1 MSAVFD
7 IDLVRRRLP
16 GRRIS
21 YFESITSTMH
31 EAGALAAAGCPSGT
45 AVIAEEQTAGQG
57 RHGHSW
63 HSEPGAG
70 LYVTVVLRL
79 PIPTDSL
86 PIVTLALGLA
96 AAEAIA
102 RVTDLHPDLRWPND
116 IMIGGKK
123 TAGILIQLA
132 EPAPYLPASAST

>member
-1 MSAVFD
+1 
-7 IDLVRRRLP
+7 
-16 GRRIS
+16 
-21 YFESITSTMH
+21 MH

-45 AVIAEEQTAGQG
+45 AVIAEKQTAGQG

-102 RVTDLHPDLRWPND
+102 RVADLTP
-116 IMIGGKK
+116 IC
-123 TAGILIQLA
+123 AGRTT
-132 EPAPYLPASAST
+132 S